1 MIILDNIAFEIQKI
15 GGVSLVWKSIIEECL
30 NSDLDF
36 KMMQSDLAKENDFYP
51 QYVKPSKIISEGRG
65 INLRR
70 FFKVPTPSGTKIFHT
85 SYFRVPSDKKLISI
99 VTIHDCVQERFSTG
113 LKRSIYLWEK
123 SRAIKSATK
132 IICVSESTKNDLL
145 EFYPFVNPDNVY
157 VIYNGFSSSSFNVL
171 DKEDKE
177 DKEDKPYLV
186 YIGGRNS
193 HKNFSAA
200 LDVLTF
206 PEAINLGLNLK
217 VVGGGAF
224 TSSELTLIES
234 LKISDKIEYL
244 GNVSTEELNKI
255 YNFAFALIYPSY
267 FEGFGIPPLEAM
279 AAGCPV
285 ICSNTSSLPEVVGDA
300 GLTFD
305 PNNVEGAA
313 EHIRNLQIPLFRS
326 NIISI
331 GHDNTK
337 RFSWESTGIQT
348 VNLYKSLLK

>member
-1 MIILDNIAFEIQKI
+1 MIVLDNIAFEIQKI
-15 GGVSLVWKSIIEECL
+15 GGVSLVWKSIIDACL

-36 KMMQSDLAKENDFYP
+36 KMMQSDLAKENKFYP
-51 QYVKPSKIISEGRG
+51 HYVKPSKIIFDGG
-65 INLRR
+65 GVNKRR
-70 FFKVPTPSGTKIFHT
+70 LFKVPTPSGTKIFHT
-85 SYFRVPSDKKLISI
+85 SYFRVPSDKKLTSI

-123 SRAIKSATK
+123 LRAIRSATK
-132 IICVSESTKNDLL
+132 LICVSESTKSDLV
-145 EFYPFVNPDNVY
+145 EFYPFVNPDDVY
-157 VIYNGFSSSSFNVL
+157 VIYNGFSSSSFNL
-171 DKEDKE
+171 LEKEDSKYQ
-177 DKEDKPYLV
+177 PYLV
-186 YIGGRNS
+186 YVGGRYS

-200 LDVLTF
+200 LKVLTF
-206 PEAINLGLNLK
+206 PESIDLGLKLK
-217 VVGGGAF
+217 VVGGGAL
-224 TSSELTLIES
+224 TKGELILIKTQNLSEKVEH
-234 LKISDKIEYL
+234 L
-244 GNVSTEELNKI
+244 GHVSTEELNKI

-305 PNNVEGAA
+305 PANIEGAA
-313 EHIRNLQIPLFRS
+313 EHIRNLQKPLFRK
-326 NIISI
+326 NIISV

-348 VNLYKSLLK
+348 VNLYKSLL